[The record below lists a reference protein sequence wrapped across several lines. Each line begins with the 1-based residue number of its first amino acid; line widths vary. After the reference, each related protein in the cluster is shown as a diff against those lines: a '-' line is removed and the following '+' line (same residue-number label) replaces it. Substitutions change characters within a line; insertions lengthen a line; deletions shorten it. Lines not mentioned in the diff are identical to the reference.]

1 MYDDELEV
9 GAVNEVPGEE
19 IEKDDLDESLEIIEE
34 EKEKDAE
41 KFDEDGEFVGSEPE
55 DTDPE
60 DWATPEFT
68 PTGSDIPVELDM
80 EALGESMIEEGDA
93 ILDILGPSDNGTFNK
108 LVLDS
113 DATTVSYPDPQDP
126 STIKIEDGDNEEFEG
141 FGYEPDYTEENV
153 FEGEDDDDDDEEE
166 PIELGEEDLEDED
179 LEDEDDDDDDEEDF
193 D

>member
-34 EKEKDAE
+34 EKAKDEE

-108 LVLDS
+108 LALDS
-113 DATTVSYPDPQDP
+113 GATTVSYPDPQDP

-153 FEGEDDDDDDEEE
+153 FEGEDDDDYDDEE
-166 PIELGEEDLEDED
+166 PIDLGEEDLED
-179 LEDEDDDDDDEEDF
+179 DDDDDDEEDF

>member
-9 GAVNEVPGEE
+9 GAVNEAPGEE

-34 EKEKDAE
+34 EKEKDEE

-93 ILDILGPSDNGTFNK
+93 ILNILGPSNNETFNK
-108 LVLDS
+108 LALDS

-141 FGYEPDYTEENV
+141 FGYESDYTEENV
-153 FEGEDDDDDDEEE
+153 FEGEEYEDDDDDENE

-179 LEDEDDDDDDEEDF
+179 DAIDDEEDF

>member
-1 MYDDELEV
+1 
-9 GAVNEVPGEE
+9 
-19 IEKDDLDESLEIIEE
+19 
-34 EKEKDAE
+34 
-41 KFDEDGEFVGSEPE
+41 
-55 DTDPE
+55 
-60 DWATPEFT
+60 
-68 PTGSDIPVELDM
+68 
-80 EALGESMIEEGDA
+80 MIEEGDA

-113 DATTVSYPDPQDP
+113 GATTVSYPDPQDP

-153 FEGEDDDDDDEEE
+153 FEGEEYEDDDDDENE
-166 PIELGEEDLEDED
+166 PIELGEED